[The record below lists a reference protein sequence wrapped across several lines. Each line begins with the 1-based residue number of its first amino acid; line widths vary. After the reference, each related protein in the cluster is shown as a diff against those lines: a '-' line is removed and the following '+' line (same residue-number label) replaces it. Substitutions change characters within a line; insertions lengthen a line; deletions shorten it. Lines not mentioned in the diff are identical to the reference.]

1 MASLLHKAL
10 QNTAWRIEGISPSS
24 SDVCQS
30 QFRQVDPGKVSREEG
45 SALER
50 NFTVTWL
57 GRGEDLYVTDRSEI
71 NSKHRAEVMLIYGPW
86 RSWQDGQELVAR
98 DQWDIAQ
105 ALRRDDY
112 YTGISDDAATD
123 DCGFYQRTIE
133 EMSLDTSDDD
143 VWFLRI
149 VLAFRMREQA

>member
-1 MASLLHKAL
+1 MASLLYKAL
-10 QNTAWRIEGISPSS
+10 QNTAWRIEGISPTST
-24 SDVCQS
+24 DICQNT
-30 QFRQVDPGKVSREEG
+30 FRQIDPGKVSREES

-57 GRGEDLYVTDRSEI
+57 GRGEDLYVTDRSGI
-71 NSKHRAEVMLIYGPW
+71 TSKHRAEVMVIYGPW
-86 RSWQDGQELVAR
+86 REWWDEQEVVAR

-112 YTGISDDAATD
+112 YDGISDDASTD
-123 DCGFYQRTIE
+123 DCGFYQRTVE
-133 EMSLDTSDDD
+133 EMTLDTSDDD

-149 VLAFRMREQA
+149 VIAFMMTEQA